1 MSQLEVK
8 LVHSV
13 IGATE
18 KQRAT
23 VKALGLKKTGSVV
36 TVEDTPNVRGM
47 IDKVNHLLEVKEA

>member
-23 VKALGLKKTGSVV
+23 VKALGLKKTGNVV
-36 TVEDTPNVRGM
+36 TVEDTPSVRGM
-47 IDKVNHLLEVKEA
+47 IEKVNHLLEVKEA